1 MTQQEL
7 ADKVFV
13 TRQTIS
19 KWELGKSEPD
29 NVSLELLFKEMN
41 IEKESQKDIKA
52 NLISRKN
59 ILLIII
65 AVLFSPSILIIR
77 LLVLKIGKIENKR
90 LVILINTFLFIIIGI
105 YMKSLK
111 DNVYFGFLGVIAIAY
126 SLYSFYKLSLEIK
139 KRLEYIAIHLN
150 IKKLVLLILNCPQK
164 CDRKN
169 LTFGASFFSSFVSF
183 HEISC
188 HLSTSGSLKKFSLIS
203 DLIFIR
209 PD

>member
-1 MTQQEL
+1 MDIATLIKEYRTKTGMTQQEL

-29 NVSLELLFKEMN
+29 NVSPDNVSLDLLFKEMN
-41 IEKESQKDIKA
+41 IEKESQKGIKA

-59 ILLIII
+59 ILLTII

-77 LLVLKIGKIENKR
+77 LLVLKIGKIENKK

-111 DNVYFGFLGVIAIAY
+111 DNVYFGFLGIIAIAY

-139 KRLEYIAIHLN
+139 K
-150 IKKLVLLILNCPQK
+150 
-164 CDRKN
+164 D
-169 LTFGASFFSSFVSF
+169 
-183 HEISC
+183 
-188 HLSTSGSLKKFSLIS
+188 
-203 DLIFIR
+203 
-209 PD
+209 

>member
-1 MTQQEL
+1 MDIATLIKEYRTKTGMTQQEL

-52 NLISRKN
+52 NLISRKKF
-59 ILLIII
+59 LLTII

-77 LLVLKIGKIENKR
+77 LLVVKIGKIENKR
-90 LVILINTFLFIIIGI
+90 LVILINTLLFVIIGI

-111 DNVYFGFLGVIAIAY
+111 DNVYFGFLGIIAISY
-126 SLYSFYKLSLEIK
+126 SFYSFYKLSLEIK
-139 KRLEYIAIHLN
+139 K
-150 IKKLVLLILNCPQK
+150 
-164 CDRKN
+164 D
-169 LTFGASFFSSFVSF
+169 
-183 HEISC
+183 
-188 HLSTSGSLKKFSLIS
+188 
-203 DLIFIR
+203 
-209 PD
+209 

>member
-1 MTQQEL
+1 MDIATLIKEYRIKTGMTQQEL

-77 LLVLKIGKIENKR
+77 LLVLKIGKIENKK

-105 YMKSLK
+105 YMKSLRIIYTL
-111 DNVYFGFLGVIAIAY
+111 VSWESLQFLIAY
-126 SLYSFYKLSLEIK
+126 IVFISLVWRLKRTRSL
-139 KRLEYIAIHLN
+139 AIHLN
-150 IKKLVLLILNCPQK
+150 IKN
-164 CDRKN
+164 
-169 LTFGASFFSSFVSF
+169 
-183 HEISC
+183 
-188 HLSTSGSLKKFSLIS
+188 
-203 DLIFIR
+203 
-209 PD
+209 

>member
-1 MTQQEL
+1 MDIATLIKEYRIKTGMTQQEL

-41 IEKESQKDIKA
+41 IEKESQKGIKA

-77 LLVLKIGKIENKR
+77 LLVLKIGKIENKK

-111 DNVYFGFLGVIAIAY
+111 DNVYFVFLGIIAIAY

-139 KRLEYIAIHLN
+139 K
-150 IKKLVLLILNCPQK
+150 
-164 CDRKN
+164 D
-169 LTFGASFFSSFVSF
+169 
-183 HEISC
+183 
-188 HLSTSGSLKKFSLIS
+188 
-203 DLIFIR
+203 
-209 PD
+209 

>member
-1 MTQQEL
+1 MDIATLIKEYRIKTGMTQQEL

-29 NVSLELLFKEMN
+29 NVSPDNVSLDLLFKEMN

-59 ILLIII
+59 ILLTII

-90 LVILINTFLFIIIGI
+90 LVILINTLLFIIIGI

-111 DNVYFGFLGVIAIAY
+111 DNVYFGFLGIIAIAY

-139 KRLEYIAIHLN
+139 K
-150 IKKLVLLILNCPQK
+150 
-164 CDRKN
+164 D
-169 LTFGASFFSSFVSF
+169 
-183 HEISC
+183 
-188 HLSTSGSLKKFSLIS
+188 
-203 DLIFIR
+203 
-209 PD
+209 

>member
-1 MTQQEL
+1 MDIATLIKEYRIKTGMTQQEL

-52 NLISRKN
+52 NLISRKKF
-59 ILLIII
+59 LLTII

-77 LLVLKIGKIENKR
+77 LLVVKIGKIENKR
-90 LVILINTFLFIIIGI
+90 LVILINTFLFVIIGI

-111 DNVYFGFLGVIAIAY
+111 DNVYFGFLGIIAIAY
-126 SLYSFYKLSLEIK
+126 SLYSFYKLSLEI
-139 KRLEYIAIHLN
+139 
-150 IKKLVLLILNCPQK
+150 QK
-164 CDRKN
+164 D
-169 LTFGASFFSSFVSF
+169 
-183 HEISC
+183 
-188 HLSTSGSLKKFSLIS
+188 
-203 DLIFIR
+203 
-209 PD
+209 

>member
-1 MTQQEL
+1 MDIATLIKEYRTKTGMTQQEL

-52 NLISRKN
+52 NLIT
-59 ILLIII
+59 II

-105 YMKSLK
+105 YLKSLK
-111 DNVYFGFLGVIAIAY
+111 DNVYFGFLGIIAIAY

-139 KRLEYIAIHLN
+139 K
-150 IKKLVLLILNCPQK
+150 
-164 CDRKN
+164 D
-169 LTFGASFFSSFVSF
+169 
-183 HEISC
+183 
-188 HLSTSGSLKKFSLIS
+188 
-203 DLIFIR
+203 
-209 PD
+209 

>member
-1 MTQQEL
+1 MDIATLIKEYRIKTGMTQQEL

-52 NLISRKN
+52 NLISRKKF
-59 ILLIII
+59 LLTII
-65 AVLFSPSILIIR
+65 AVLFSPSI
-77 LLVLKIGKIENKR
+77 LKIGKIENKR
-90 LVILINTFLFIIIGI
+90 LVILINTLLFIIIGI

-111 DNVYFGFLGVIAIAY
+111 DNVYFGFLGIIAIAY

-139 KRLEYIAIHLN
+139 K
-150 IKKLVLLILNCPQK
+150 
-164 CDRKN
+164 D
-169 LTFGASFFSSFVSF
+169 
-183 HEISC
+183 
-188 HLSTSGSLKKFSLIS
+188 
-203 DLIFIR
+203 
-209 PD
+209 

>member
-1 MTQQEL
+1 MDIATLIKEYRIKTGMTQQEL

-105 YMKSLK
+105 YLKSLK
-111 DNVYFGFLGVIAIAY
+111 DNVYFGFLGIIAIAY
-126 SLYSFYKLSLEIK
+126 SLYSFYNLSFK
-139 KRLEYIAIHLN
+139 FNFRM
-150 IKKLVLLILNCPQK
+150 
-164 CDRKN
+164 
-169 LTFGASFFSSFVSF
+169 FFFKF
-183 HEISC
+183 IYNPIS
-188 HLSTSGSLKKFSLIS
+188 LSYC
-203 DLIFIR
+203 
-209 PD
+209 

>member
-1 MTQQEL
+1 MDIATLIKEYRTKTGMTQQEL

-52 NLISRKN
+52 NLISRKKF
-59 ILLIII
+59 LLTII

-105 YMKSLK
+105 YLKSLK
-111 DNVYFGFLGVIAIAY
+111 DNIYFGFLGIIAIYY

-139 KRLEYIAIHLN
+139 K
-150 IKKLVLLILNCPQK
+150 
-164 CDRKN
+164 D
-169 LTFGASFFSSFVSF
+169 
-183 HEISC
+183 
-188 HLSTSGSLKKFSLIS
+188 
-203 DLIFIR
+203 
-209 PD
+209 

>member
-1 MTQQEL
+1 MDIATLIKEYRTKTGMTQQEL

-52 NLISRKN
+52 NLISRKKF
-59 ILLIII
+59 LLTII

-77 LLVLKIGKIENKR
+77 LLVLKIGKIENKK

-111 DNVYFGFLGVIAIAY
+111 DNIYFGFLGIIAIYY

-139 KRLEYIAIHLN
+139 K
-150 IKKLVLLILNCPQK
+150 
-164 CDRKN
+164 D
-169 LTFGASFFSSFVSF
+169 
-183 HEISC
+183 
-188 HLSTSGSLKKFSLIS
+188 
-203 DLIFIR
+203 
-209 PD
+209 

>member
-1 MTQQEL
+1 MDIATLIKEYRIKTGMTQQEL

-52 NLISRKN
+52 NLISRKKF
-59 ILLIII
+59 LLTII

-90 LVILINTFLFIIIGI
+90 LVILINTLLFIIIGI

-111 DNVYFGFLGVIAIAY
+111 DNVYFGFLGIIAIAY

-139 KRLEYIAIHLN
+139 I
-150 IKKLVLLILNCPQK
+150 
-164 CDRKN
+164 
-169 LTFGASFFSSFVSF
+169 
-183 HEISC
+183 
-188 HLSTSGSLKKFSLIS
+188 
-203 DLIFIR
+203 
-209 PD
+209 

>member
-1 MTQQEL
+1 MDIATLIKEYRIKTGMTQQEL

-13 TRQTIS
+13 
-19 KWELGKSEPD
+19 

-52 NLISRKN
+52 NLISRKKF
-59 ILLIII
+59 LLTII

-90 LVILINTFLFIIIGI
+90 LVILINTLLFIIIGI

-111 DNVYFGFLGVIAIAY
+111 DNVYFGFLGIIAIAY

-139 KRLEYIAIHLN
+139 K
-150 IKKLVLLILNCPQK
+150 
-164 CDRKN
+164 D
-169 LTFGASFFSSFVSF
+169 
-183 HEISC
+183 
-188 HLSTSGSLKKFSLIS
+188 
-203 DLIFIR
+203 
-209 PD
+209 

>member
-1 MTQQEL
+1 MDIATLIKEYRIKTGMTQQEL

-29 NVSLELLFKEMN
+29 NVSPDNVSLDLLFKEMN

-59 ILLIII
+59 ILLTII

-77 LLVLKIGKIENKR
+77 LLVLKIGKIENKK

-139 KRLEYIAIHLN
+139 K
-150 IKKLVLLILNCPQK
+150 
-164 CDRKN
+164 D
-169 LTFGASFFSSFVSF
+169 
-183 HEISC
+183 
-188 HLSTSGSLKKFSLIS
+188 
-203 DLIFIR
+203 
-209 PD
+209 

>member
-1 MTQQEL
+1 MDIATLIKEYRTKTGMTQQEL

-29 NVSLELLFKEMN
+29 NVSPDNVSLDLLFKEMN

-59 ILLIII
+59 ILLTII

-77 LLVLKIGKIENKR
+77 LLVLKIGKIENKK

-111 DNVYFGFLGVIAIAY
+111 DNVYFGFLGIIAIAY

-139 KRLEYIAIHLN
+139 K
-150 IKKLVLLILNCPQK
+150 
-164 CDRKN
+164 D
-169 LTFGASFFSSFVSF
+169 
-183 HEISC
+183 
-188 HLSTSGSLKKFSLIS
+188 
-203 DLIFIR
+203 
-209 PD
+209 

>member
-1 MTQQEL
+1 MDIATLIKEYRIKTGMTQQEL

-52 NLISRKN
+52 NLISRKKF
-59 ILLIII
+59 LLTII

-90 LVILINTFLFIIIGI
+90 LVILINTLLFIIIGI

-111 DNVYFGFLGVIAIAY
+111 DKDNVYFGFLGIIAIAY

-139 KRLEYIAIHLN
+139 K
-150 IKKLVLLILNCPQK
+150 
-164 CDRKN
+164 D
-169 LTFGASFFSSFVSF
+169 
-183 HEISC
+183 
-188 HLSTSGSLKKFSLIS
+188 
-203 DLIFIR
+203 
-209 PD
+209 

>member
-1 MTQQEL
+1 MDIATLIKEYRTKTGMTQQEL

-41 IEKESQKDIKA
+41 IEKESQKA

-59 ILLIII
+59 ILLTII

-105 YMKSLK
+105 YLKSLK
-111 DNVYFGFLGVIAIAY
+111 DNVYFGFLGIIAIAY

-139 KRLEYIAIHLN
+139 K
-150 IKKLVLLILNCPQK
+150 
-164 CDRKN
+164 D
-169 LTFGASFFSSFVSF
+169 
-183 HEISC
+183 
-188 HLSTSGSLKKFSLIS
+188 
-203 DLIFIR
+203 
-209 PD
+209 

>member
-1 MTQQEL
+1 MDIATLIKEYRIKTGMTQQEL

-52 NLISRKN
+52 NLISRKKF
-59 ILLIII
+59 LLTII

-90 LVILINTFLFIIIGI
+90 LVILINTLLFIIIGI

-111 DNVYFGFLGVIAIAY
+111 DNVYFVFLGIIAISY
-126 SLYSFYKLSLEIK
+126 SLNSFYKLSLEIK
-139 KRLEYIAIHLN
+139 K
-150 IKKLVLLILNCPQK
+150 
-164 CDRKN
+164 D
-169 LTFGASFFSSFVSF
+169 
-183 HEISC
+183 
-188 HLSTSGSLKKFSLIS
+188 
-203 DLIFIR
+203 
-209 PD
+209 

>member
-29 NVSLELLFKEMN
+29 NVSLELLFNEMN

-59 ILLIII
+59 ILLTII

-77 LLVLKIGKIENKR
+77 LLVLKIGKIENKK

-111 DNVYFGFLGVIAIAY
+111 DNVYFGFLGIIAIAY

-139 KRLEYIAIHLN
+139 KDQIHSYTFKY
-150 IKKLVLLILNCPQK
+150 KKLLLLILNCPPKK

-169 LTFGASFFSSFVSF
+169 LTFGCSFFSSSVHF

-209 PD
+209 RD

>member
-1 MTQQEL
+1 MDIATLIKEYRTKTGMTQQEL

-59 ILLIII
+59 FLLTII

-77 LLVLKIGKIENKR
+77 LLIVKIGKIENKR
-90 LVILINTFLFIIIGI
+90 LVILINTLLFVIIGI

-111 DNVYFGFLGVIAIAY
+111 DNVYFGFLGIIAISY
-126 SLYSFYKLSLEIK
+126 SFYSFYKLSLEIK
-139 KRLEYIAIHLN
+139 K
-150 IKKLVLLILNCPQK
+150 
-164 CDRKN
+164 D
-169 LTFGASFFSSFVSF
+169 
-183 HEISC
+183 
-188 HLSTSGSLKKFSLIS
+188 
-203 DLIFIR
+203 
-209 PD
+209 

>member
-1 MTQQEL
+1 MDIATLIKEYRIKTGMTQQEL

-19 KWELGKSEPD
+19 KWELGKSESD

-52 NLISRKN
+52 NLISRKKF
-59 ILLIII
+59 LLTII

-90 LVILINTFLFIIIGI
+90 LVILINTLLFIIIGI

-111 DNVYFGFLGVIAIAY
+111 DNVYFGFLGIIAIAY
-126 SLYSFYKLSLEIK
+126 SLYSFYKLSLE
-139 KRLEYIAIHLN
+139 LE
-150 IKKLVLLILNCPQK
+150 
-164 CDRKN
+164 
-169 LTFGASFFSSFVSF
+169 
-183 HEISC
+183 
-188 HLSTSGSLKKFSLIS
+188 LSN
-203 DLIFIR
+203 
-209 PD
+209 